1 MLSSHFC
8 KPPDFNIDPVCVVK
22 REIEREKEK
31 SAKLE
36 RELEEY
42 KTMLQTM
49 KNAGNGCSLM

>member
-1 MLSSHFC
+1 
-8 KPPDFNIDPVCVVK
+8 VK